1 MTNLNLHIIRRSIS
15 SLLSGEPCGFM
26 HEESGRPFMT
36 YSGDMEV

>member
-1 MTNLNLHIIRRSIS
+1 MTNLNLHIIGRSIS

-26 HEESGRPFMT
+26 HEESGRPFIT

>member
-1 MTNLNLHIIRRSIS
+1 MTNLNLHIIRSIS
-15 SLLSGEPCGFM
+15 SLLGGEPCGFM